1 MNDSGSNNEIEDVLA
16 SIRRLVSK
24 ETTPPPAAPETSREA
39 PAPAADEN
47 EFLVLTPSQRISRR
61 VAEVVAA
68 RDAATAAGTGSRDLA
83 NELARL
89 ESSIAELEAV
99 VSPAAA
105 IAASPETEEA
115 PFIEMTDDDLIE
127 ERPSAVTL
135 AFRSSYAA
143 EAPEKAQTP
152 VPDEV
157 QATVQEE
164 GAAEPA
170 PDEEA
175 ADEEAAAPLWSEP
188 DEIVDNAPEEGAA
201 PRHEEPSRSA
211 NSPLPDEAFATPEF
225 PAQDEV
231 PDEVPE
237 AAAAAAGH
245 PADARDAEQDAEDAS
260 TDEPPALADAAG
272 DTVAAPEAAQ
282 AEDEPDTEQTPD
294 MLAETSD
301 AAHPDDTA
309 EAPMRPTIVRGG
321 QPVLH
326 DAEPEEDDDP
336 DDEAVA
342 PATAKIDE
350 DALRLMVAQLIR
362 EELRGVLG
370 ERITSNVRKLV
381 RREIQRALR
390 DQTLD

>member
-24 ETTPPPAAPETSREA
+24 DTTPPPAAPESPRDDI
-39 PAPAADEN
+39 APAADDPAGDEN

-68 RDAATAAGTGSRDLA
+68 RDAATAAGTGPRDLA

-105 IAASPETEEA
+105 MAVPPEAEEA
-115 PFIEMTDDDLIE
+115 PFIEMTDDDLVE
-127 ERPSAVTL
+127 ERPPAVTL
-135 AFRSSYAA
+135 AFRSSYAS
-143 EAPEKAQTP
+143 PEQPDAP
-152 VPDEV
+152 VPDEA
-157 QATVQEE
+157 QAAPQEVVAGPAPDLTTQDE
-164 GAAEPA
+164 GAADA
-170 PDEEA
+170 
-175 ADEEAAAPLWSEP
+175 LLSEP
-188 DEIVDNAPEEGAA
+188 DEIVDNAPEQGPEPLHAA
-201 PRHEEPSRSA
+201 L
-211 NSPLPDEAFATPEF
+211 PLPDEAFAAPE
-225 PAQDEV
+225 PAPEDALLAEE
-231 PDEVPE
+231 PAPEEEAAGATEPE
-237 AAAAAAGH
+237 AADTNRDEEDDPAGMKT
-245 PADARDAEQDAEDAS
+245 PADRPDDVVNSPEAEEDEDRE
-260 TDEPPALADAAG
+260 TGLLADA
-272 DTVAAPEAAQ
+272 PEA
-282 AEDEPDTEQTPD
+282 TP
-294 MLAETSD
+294 A
-301 AAHPDDTA
+301 PA
-309 EAPMRPTIVRGG
+309 EAPMRPTIVRSGA
-321 QPVLH
+321 VALD
-326 DAEPEEDDDP
+326 DAGPAEDDDDP

-342 PATAKIDE
+342 PAAAEIDE